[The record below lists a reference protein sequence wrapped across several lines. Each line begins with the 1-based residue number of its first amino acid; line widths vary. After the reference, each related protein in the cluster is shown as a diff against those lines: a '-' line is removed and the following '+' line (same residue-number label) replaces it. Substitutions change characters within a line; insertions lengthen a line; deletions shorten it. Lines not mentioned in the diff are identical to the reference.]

1 MKDLKK
7 QMIYSLLVMAGM
19 AFGVS
24 PSNAADMPSKAN
36 AKMTVTASVADGRRM
51 PAINPEDVVVQRGKQ
66 RLRVTGMVP
75 AQGVHAGLDLFI
87 LIDDASSTSLGVQ
100 LDDLRKFINAQ
111 PSTTAV
117 GVGYMRNA
125 TVQVAQDLTTDH
137 AKAAGALRL
146 PLGYP
151 GAYGS
156 PYLSAVDLMK
166 RWPERHNRRE
176 VVMITDGIDRAGR
189 TLGGRRGLS
198 LNSDVDSASTVAQRT
213 GTIIHTIYAP
223 GTGRFHRNYW
233 QATSGQMDMARL
245 SDQTGGE
252 SFYLGLQD
260 PVSFSP
266 YLDQLQRILD
276 NQYLLSFSAVPE
288 KKPGLQRVKLSTPI
302 AGVELSSHDAV
313 WVPASRQAE

>member
-1 MKDLKK
+1 MKYLKK
-7 QMIYSLLVMAGM
+7 QMIYSLLVVAG
-19 AFGVS
+19 AVLGVS
-24 PSNAADMPSKAN
+24 PSNAADVPSRAN
-36 AKMTVTASVADGRRM
+36 VKMTVTASVADGKNM
-51 PAINPEDVVVQRGKQ
+51 PNINPQDVVVQRGKQ

-87 LIDDASSTSLGVQ
+87 VIDDASTSSLGAQ

-125 TVQVAQDLTTDH
+125 TVQVAQDLTTNH
-137 AKAAGALRL
+137 AKAANALRL

-166 RWPERHNRRE
+166 RWPDSHNRRE
-176 VVMITDGIDRAGR
+176 IVMITDGIDRAGR
-189 TLGGRRGLS
+189 NFGLRRGLTV
-198 LNSDVDSASTVAQRT
+198 NSDVDSASAVAQRT

-223 GTGRFHRNYW
+223 GTGRSHRNYW
-233 QATSGQMDMARL
+233 EATSGQMDMARL

-252 SFYLGLQD
+252 SFYLGLQN

-266 YLDQLQRILD
+266 YLDQLQKILD
-276 NQYLLSFSAVPE
+276 NQYLLSFSIAPE

-302 AGVELSSHDAV
+302 AGVELSSHDSV
-313 WVPASRQAE
+313 WVPALKQAE